1 MRRMRV
7 AIAFNTAFICCRN
20 DWWYCHWL
28 ILLISSIQQLC
39 LIVPK

>member
-7 AIAFNTAFICCRN
+7 AIAFNTASTCCRN

-28 ILLISSIQQLC
+28 ILISSIQQLC